1 MKPTSFRTITVL
13 GLASGLFL
21 GLGGSPSSMAVAEQA
36 PQQVAL
42 TAPPLVQDARSGTRF
57 LPPGLATAPRVTD

>member
-42 TAPPLVQDARSGTRF
+42 MPHLWCKMHGPGTRF